1 VVVCWKEAWKG
12 SYSAG
17 KKFWARVRY
26 FTALSR
32 ITYERSVVPLVVV
45 LTKVD
50 LLDVQLEIELPE
62 NETLE
67 HYKSRWLNEHCIGP
81 LCEAAGSDIPHVI
94 VSGMSDR
101 CRGPLM
107 NGF

>member
-1 VVVCWKEAWKG
+1 M
-12 SYSAG
+12 
-17 KKFWARVRY
+17 
-26 FTALSR
+26 
-32 ITYERSVVPLVVV
+32 V

-50 LLDVQLEIELPE
+50 VLDIQLELDPPAD
-62 NETLE
+62 ETLE
-67 HYKSRWLNEHCIGP
+67 DYKSRWLNEHCIGP

-94 VSGMSDR
+94 VSGKSNR

>member
-1 VVVCWKEAWKG
+1 
-12 SYSAG
+12 
-17 KKFWARVRY
+17 
-26 FTALSR
+26 
-32 ITYERSVVPLVVV
+32 VV

-50 LLDVQLEIELPE
+50 LLDIQLEIDRPA

-67 HYKSRWLNEHCIGP
+67 EYKSRWLNEHCIGP
-81 LCEAAGSDIPHVI
+81 LCDAAGSDIPHVI

-101 CRGPLM
+101 SCGPLM